1 MGWGQEK
8 AIPDLLRQVADLPT
22 ARLLF
27 LRVPHH
33 GHPEGAL
40 SGGCSPPASL
50 QGIDT
55 TLTHIPGRHRIPL
68 TADFSLACSLFYMYL
83 FWLRWL
89 PIAVWGLSLVV
100 ASGGCSLVG
109 VHGLLIAVSIGSE
122 VGAQSLWHMGLVSP
136 WHVKSSWTRN
146 QTRVPHIGRQILN
159 HWTTRRTPGMFLR

>member
-68 TADFSLACSLFYMYL
+68 TADFSLACSLFYFICIYSGC
-83 FWLRWL
+83 
-89 PIAVWGLSLVV
+89 VGSSLLC
-100 ASGGCSLVG
+100 GGYSLVG